1 MIALDFLASFLIR
14 VILFVASVLGVGF
27 FAASETAFLSMNRWA
42 VSKLADEGDK
52 KARALCELVKD
63 SGKTM
68 SALLVGTNVLATL
81 ASVLAVSILVTAGV
95 SGARAIAVSSIVTTA
110 TILVFSE
117 LTPKTYAARNPTA
130 TALEV
135 ALPLSLA
142 TTALGPVASFLAW
155 IPSHIAALFRRRS
168 GARSETP
175 DELIRA
181 ALDAAEDDGAVI
193 PAETEVIQGVLN
205 SKAKRVRD
213 IMTPIDRTV
222 ALDHDSTLEDFMA
235 VYREERYSRMP
246 IIASSGSRVVGVA
259 HVKDVM
265 REIVAGGDP
274 SEKLVRSVANAAC
287 LVPAG
292 SPALDAFNAIRSRR
306 AHLAVVVDRG
316 VIAGIVTLEDFLEEI
331 VGDIPED
338 ISGRVLK
345 QAYSAIGLAAAA
357 QNVENS

>member
-14 VILFVASVLGVGF
+14 VIVFVASVLGVGF

-42 VSKLADEGDK
+42 VDKLAGEGDRN
-52 KARALCELVKD
+52 ARALCQLVED
-63 SGKTM
+63 AGKTM
-68 SALLVGTNVLATL
+68 SGVLVGTNVLATL
-81 ASVLAVSILVTAGV
+81 ASVLAVSILVMAGV
-95 SGARAIAVSSIVTTA
+95 SGARAIAVSSIATTA
-110 TILVFSE
+110 IILVFSE

-155 IPSHIAALFRRRS
+155 IPLHIAALFRRRS

-175 DELIRA
+175 DDLIRA

-193 PAETEVIQGVLN
+193 PAETEVIHGVLD
-205 SKAKRVRD
+205 SKAKLVRD
-213 IMTPIDRTV
+213 IMTPMDRTF
-222 ALDHDSTLEDFMA
+222 ALNHDSTLEDFMA
-235 VYREERYSRMP
+235 AYREQRYSRMP
-246 IIASSGSRVVGVA
+246 IIAPSGSRVIGVA

-274 SEKLVRSVANAAC
+274 SEKPVRSAAKAAC
-287 LVPAG
+287 LVPADA
-292 SPALDAFNAIRSRR
+292 PALDAFNAIRSRR
-306 AHLAVVVDRG
+306 AHLAVVVDYG
-316 VIAGIVTLEDFLEEI
+316 VPAGIVTLEDFLEEI

-338 ISGRVLK
+338 ISGHVLR
-345 QAYSAIGLAAAA
+345 QAYGAAGLAAVAE
-357 QNVENS
+357 NVEGM

>member
-68 SALLVGTNVLATL
+68 SAVLVGTNVWRPWHQFWQSPFWLRPEYQGT
-81 ASVLAVSILVTAGV
+81 
-95 SGARAIAVSSIVTTA
+95 RAIAVSSIVTTA

-168 GARSETP
+168 GA
-175 DELIRA
+175 
-181 ALDAAEDDGAVI
+181 
-193 PAETEVIQGVLN
+193 
-205 SKAKRVRD
+205 
-213 IMTPIDRTV
+213 
-222 ALDHDSTLEDFMA
+222 
-235 VYREERYSRMP
+235 
-246 IIASSGSRVVGVA
+246 
-259 HVKDVM
+259 
-265 REIVAGGDP
+265 
-274 SEKLVRSVANAAC
+274 
-287 LVPAG
+287 
-292 SPALDAFNAIRSRR
+292 
-306 AHLAVVVDRG
+306 
-316 VIAGIVTLEDFLEEI
+316 
-331 VGDIPED
+331 
-338 ISGRVLK
+338 
-345 QAYSAIGLAAAA
+345 A
-357 QNVENS
+357 Q